1 MENIFTIIE
10 SEQDESVYKNYYLK
24 LFNLITDA
32 IECKT
37 TEDAIALCKMLDIH
51 TEPDDAVYKK
61 MYDILVNALEF
72 AKTKQDKEI
81 FNEILI
87 NAQQQTEDLYY

>member
-1 MENIFTIIE
+1 MENFFTIIE
-10 SEQDESVYKNYYLK
+10 SEQDESVYKAYYLK

-32 IECKT
+32 IECEKT
-37 TEDAIALCKMLDIH
+37 AKAVALFKDLEIH
-51 TEPDDAVYKK
+51 TEPDDTVYKK

-72 AKTKQDKEI
+72 AKTKQEKEI

>member
-1 MENIFTIIE
+1 MKNIFTIIE
-10 SEQDESVYKNYYLK
+10 SKQDESLYKDYYLK

-32 IECKT
+32 IACKT
-37 TEDAIALCKMLDIH
+37 TDEALVLFKDLKIY
-51 TEPDDAVYKK
+51 TEADETVFKK
-61 MYDILVNALEF
+61 MYDILVNALQF